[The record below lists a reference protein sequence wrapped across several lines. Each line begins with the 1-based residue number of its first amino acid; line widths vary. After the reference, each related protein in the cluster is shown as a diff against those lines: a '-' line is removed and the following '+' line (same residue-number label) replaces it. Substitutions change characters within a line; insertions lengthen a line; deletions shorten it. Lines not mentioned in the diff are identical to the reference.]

1 MTSRS
6 PDRSAQPHL
15 TESLA
20 SHGGQRV
27 ALGYVLLLTG
37 TLLFALNGTVV
48 KSILLSGV
56 SAVTLSETRAMGAFV
71 ILFAIVAL
79 TRPRALR
86 VRRDEWKLLLAY
98 GVIGVSMTQF
108 LYFVAIERMPIG
120 IALIIEFTA
129 PIWVVLW
136 VRFGRRQAVKGTVW
150 VGLLLA
156 ILGLALIAQVWQ
168 GFTLD
173 GLGVAAAF
181 GAAIALALFYILG
194 EHARRG
200 DHARDAISLTMW
212 GMGGAALFWLLVPP
226 WGFSNWSAYSGVSE
240 PLAGSGPQLPLW
252 VLTTWMV
259 VMGTVVPF
267 ALAMKALA
275 YITAAQASIIGMT
288 EPLIASIIAWI
299 ALAEVLT
306 PVQIAGGAVV
316 LIGVYLAERS
326 R

>member
-1 MTSRS
+1 VVRTNSR
-6 PDRSAQPHL
+6 RTAIGYTFLLSA
-15 TESLA
+15 
-20 SHGGQRV
+20 
-27 ALGYVLLLTG
+27 

-71 ILFAIVAL
+71 ILLVIVAV
-79 TRPRALR
+79 TKPAALR
-86 VRRDEWKLLLAY
+86 IRRDEWKLLLAY
-98 GVIGVSMTQF
+98 GVIGVAMTQF

-136 VRFGRRQAVKGTVW
+136 VRFGRHQAVRGSVW

-156 ILGLALIAQVWQ
+156 VIGLALVAQIWQ

-181 GAAIALALFYILG
+181 GAAFALALFYVLG
-194 EHARRG
+194 EHQRRG
-200 DHARDAISLTMW
+200 THARDALSLTMW

-226 WGFSNWSAYSGVSE
+226 WGFSLWSAYAGLSE

-252 VLTTWMV
+252 VLTIWMV
-259 VMGTVVPF
+259 VMGTVIPF
-267 ALAMKALA
+267 ALAMKSLA
-275 YITAAQASIIGMT
+275 YVTAAQASTIGMT

-299 ALAEVLT
+299 VLSEVLT
-306 PVQIAGGAVV
+306 PVQIAGGAIV
-316 LIGVYLAERS
+316 LVGVYLAERS